1 VKAIGF
7 VGQSGSGKTTLIERL
22 IPLMAQRGLTVSA
35 LKHAHQGFDLDR
47 PGKDSFRLRAAGAAQ
62 VMIAAPQRWALMT
75 ELRGQAAG
83 FDQLLAELAPCDLV
97 LVEGFRSDGSIP
109 RIEVRGPSFALR
121 ASEGLPSVASALR
134 ASEGLPSVASALR
147 ASESLPSVAP
157 ALRASEG
164 LPSVAP
170 SGAKE
175 GDPNL
180 IAVVCDDPVDRALP
194 RFARDDVAAIAVFI
208 VQHLGIE

>member
-1 VKAIGF
+1 MQPRSGATSRPDPAEASTVKAIGF

-47 PGKDSFRLRAAGAAQ
+47 PGKDSFRLRAAGA
-62 VMIAAPQRWALMT
+62 
-75 ELRGQAAG
+75 
-83 FDQLLAELAPCDLV
+83 DLV
-97 LVEGFRSDGSIP
+97 LVEGFRSEGSIP
-109 RIEVRGPSFALR
+109 RIEVRGPSF
-121 ASEGLPSVASALR
+121 ALR

-208 VQHLGIE
+208 VRHLGIE

>member
-1 VKAIGF
+1 MKAIGF

-109 RIEVRGPSFALR
+109 RIEVRGPS
-121 ASEGLPSVASALR
+121 
-134 ASEGLPSVASALR
+134 
-147 ASESLPSVAP
+147 
-157 ALRASEG
+157 
-164 LPSVAP
+164 VAP

>member
-121 ASEGLPSVASALR
+121 ASEGLPSVA
-134 ASEGLPSVASALR
+134 
-147 ASESLPSVAP
+147 
-157 ALRASEG
+157 
-164 LPSVAP
+164 P

-180 IAVVCDDPVDRALP
+180 IALVCDDPVDRALP

-208 VQHLGIE
+208 VEHLGIE

>member
-1 VKAIGF
+1 MKAIAF

-121 ASEGLPSVASALR
+121 AT
-134 ASEGLPSVASALR
+134 
-147 ASESLPSVAP
+147 
-157 ALRASEG
+157 EG

>member
-121 ASEGLPSVASALR
+121 ASEGLPSVA
-134 ASEGLPSVASALR
+134 
-147 ASESLPSVAP
+147 
-157 ALRASEG
+157 
-164 LPSVAP
+164 P

-208 VQHLGIE
+208 VEHLGIE

>member
-35 LKHAHQGFDLDR
+35 LKHAHQGFDIDR

-97 LVEGFRSDGSIP
+97 LVEGFRSERSIP
-109 RIEVRGPSFALR
+109 RIEVRGS
-121 ASEGLPSVASALR
+121 SEARSGEEDLL
-134 ASEGLPSVASALR
+134 SEARS
-147 ASESLPSVAP
+147 
-157 ALRASEG
+157 
-164 LPSVAP
+164 
-170 SGAKE
+170 AKE

-180 IAVVCDDPVDRALP
+180 VAVVCDDPVDRALP

>member
-1 VKAIGF
+1 MQPRSGATSRPDPAEASTVKAIGF

-121 ASEGLPSVASALR
+121 ASEGLPSVA
-134 ASEGLPSVASALR
+134 
-147 ASESLPSVAP
+147 
-157 ALRASEG
+157 
-164 LPSVAP
+164 P

-194 RFARDDVAAIAVFI
+194 RFAGGDVAAIAVFI

>member
-121 ASEGLPSVASALR
+121 AT
-134 ASEGLPSVASALR
+134 
-147 ASESLPSVAP
+147 
-157 ALRASEG
+157 EG

-208 VQHLGIE
+208 VEHLGIE

>member
-97 LVEGFRSDGSIP
+97 LVEGFRSEGSIP

-121 ASEGLPSVASALR
+121 ATEGLPSA
-134 ASEGLPSVASALR
+134 
-147 ASESLPSVAP
+147 
-157 ALRASEG
+157 
-164 LPSVAP
+164 AP